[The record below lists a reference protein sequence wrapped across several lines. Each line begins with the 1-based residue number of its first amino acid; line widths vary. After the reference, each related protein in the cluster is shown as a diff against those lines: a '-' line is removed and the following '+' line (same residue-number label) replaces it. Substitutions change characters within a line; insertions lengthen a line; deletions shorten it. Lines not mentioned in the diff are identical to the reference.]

1 MTSERRAPDDRAAVA
16 RSPKALRSRRAW
28 IALAGSA
35 ALLGAGVATHY
46 LHAARNVEVSS
57 PSSPSPATS
66 AAFAEERDRAVEL
79 ASQSRFS
86 QAAEAFAKALEHGE
100 DASTHAQFAL
110 TLEALGRFEDAG
122 AQYRRALSLDP
133 HAGSIWYDYGNLL
146 RSRMRD
152 YRGAIEAYR
161 RAIDERPKLAEAH
174 FALGAVLLD
183 VGEPE
188 DAAAAIESSL
198 SLAPPDASWRADAE
212 QALLVARTRAAQRTL
227 NKSK

>member
-1 MTSERRAPDDRAAVA
+1 MTSERRAPDERHAVA
-16 RSPKALRSRRAW
+16 RSPESSRSRRLW
-28 IALAGSA
+28 IAAAGSV
-35 ALLGAGVATHY
+35 ALLGAGVAAY
-46 LHAARNVEVSS
+46 FVRAARNAEMTSGAPRSS
-57 PSSPSPATS
+57 AT
-66 AAFAEERDRAVEL
+66 FAQERDHAVEL
-79 ASQSRFS
+79 ASQSRFAE
-86 QAAEAFAKALEHGE
+86 AAELFAKALEHGE
-100 DASTHAQFAL
+100 DAATHAQFAL

-146 RSRMRD
+146 RSRMHD

-161 RAIDERPKLAEAH
+161 RAIDERPTLAEAH

-198 SLAPPDASWRADAE
+198 SLTASDASWRADAE
-212 QALLVARTRAAQRTL
+212 QALLVARTRAAQRAL